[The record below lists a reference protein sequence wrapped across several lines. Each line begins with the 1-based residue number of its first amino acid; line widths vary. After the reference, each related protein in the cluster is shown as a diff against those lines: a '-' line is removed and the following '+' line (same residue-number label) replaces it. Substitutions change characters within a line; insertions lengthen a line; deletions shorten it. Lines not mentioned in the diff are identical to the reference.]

1 MNQVHQ
7 PAQLKH
13 CAARRTAA
21 AGRRRTI
28 TLLLALPLA
37 LLASSCTAHPTPTPR
52 VITPTPLPA
61 TPTATAPAPSPMPA
75 PSSTLPPT
83 STASPTPEPAPD
95 PSQLQA
101 AAETGMAALQKA
113 AGEADI
119 LCMRYEDT
127 DADGQPEWVALTQRR
142 GSTTNRLDAFVLDNG
157 IVYELPSA
165 QPKPGAPDVGLG
177 EFATCEIEIRDVNV
191 DGIPEIAIFGHA
203 KGNET
208 LLHLFAW
215 EDDGYRR
222 LGFFAGNAGVSF
234 MDVDGDLEE
243 EIWEGYRMQSAPS
256 IAWYVVYTWEN
267 NTYGWTSDTYGWYF
281 DDRPQSYPTHLP
293 DTAVIA
299 FYLAL
304 NERDLP
310 GAYEL
315 LLPQN
320 RPSYEEWAIGYATTL
335 QVSAGDVHTIPA
347 ATGESRSRVSAM
359 VRAWDNERGVLVGR
373 LWNVEWDTALTED
386 GWRLLTSTAEL
397 LDEWTVSYWP

>member
-7 PAQLKH
+7 PAQLKR
-13 CAARRTAA
+13 CTAQRA
-21 AGRRRTI
+21 IAI
-28 TLLLALPLA
+28 LLALVLTLA
-37 LLASSCTAHPTPTPR
+37 ADGCTASPTPTPR

-61 TPTATAPAPSPMPA
+61 TATVAPLAPTPT

-83 STASPTPEPAPD
+83 LTTSPTAEPAPD

-101 AAETGMAALQKA
+101 AAETGTAALQEA
-113 AGEADI
+113 AGEANI

-127 DADGQPEWVALTQRR
+127 DADGQPEWIALTRRR
-142 GSTTNRLDAFVLDNG
+142 GSTTDRLDAFVLDDG

-165 QPKPGAPDVGLG
+165 QPKPGAADVGFG
-177 EFATCEIEIRDVNV
+177 EYATCEIEIRDVNV

-215 EDDGYRR
+215 EDDSYRR
-222 LGFFAGNAGVSF
+222 LGFFAGNAGVRF

-243 EIWEGYRMQSAPS
+243 EIWEGYRMQSAPG

-267 NTYGWTSDTYGWYF
+267 STYGWTSDTYGWYF

-293 DTAVIA
+293 GTAVIA

-304 NERDLP
+304 DERDLP

-315 LLPQN
+315 LLPQS

-386 GWRLLTSTAEL
+386 GWRLSTSTAEL

>member
-1 MNQVHQ
+1 MRVIHK
-7 PAQLKH
+7 PAQFTRCGGASGPAEDH
-13 CAARRTAA
+13 RQRTTA
-21 AGRRRTI
+21 I
-28 TLLLALPLA
+28 LLALA
-37 LLASSCTAHPTPTPR
+37 LLAGGCTASPALTPR
-52 VITPTPLPA
+52 IITPTPLPA
-61 TPTATAPAPSPMPA
+61 TPTTTPPIPAMPSPTFPPAPA
-75 PSSTLPPT
+75 
-83 STASPTPEPAPD
+83 ASPTPEPAPD

-101 AAETGMAALQKA
+101 VAETGMAALQEA
-113 AGEADI
+113 AGEANI

-127 DADGQPEWVALTQRR
+127 DTDGQPEWVALTQRQ
-142 GSTTNRLDAFVLDNG
+142 GSTTNRLDAFVLDDG

-165 QPKPGAPDVGLG
+165 QPKPGAPDIGLG

-191 DGIPEIAIFGHA
+191 DGMPEIAIFGHA

-222 LGFFAGNAGVSF
+222 LGFFSGNAGVSF
-234 MDVDGDLEE
+234 MDLDGDLEE

-267 NTYGWTSDTYGWYF
+267 NTYGWTSDAYGWYF

-293 DTAVIA
+293 DTTVIA

-315 LLPQN
+315 LLPQS

-373 LWNVEWDTALTED
+373 LWNVEWDMTLTED

-397 LDEWTVSYWP
+397 LDEWPVSYWP

>member
-1 MNQVHQ
+1 MNQAHQ
-7 PAQLKH
+7 PALLRR
-13 CAARRTAA
+13 CAARRAA
-21 AGRRRTI
+21 ADSRRRAMTV
-28 TLLLALPLA
+28 LMAPALA
-37 LLASSCTAHPTPTPR
+37 LLAIGCSANPIPTPR

-61 TPTATAPAPSPMPA
+61 TPTVVPPAPTST

-83 STASPTPEPAPD
+83 PTASPTAEPAPD

-101 AAETGMAALQKA
+101 AAETGITALQEA
-113 AGEADI
+113 AGEANI

-127 DADGQPEWVALTQRR
+127 DADGQPEWVALTQRQ
-142 GSTTNRLDAFVLDNG
+142 GSTTDRLDGFVLDDG

-165 QPKPGAPDVGLG
+165 QPKPGAADVGLG
-177 EFATCEIEIRDVNV
+177 EYATCEIEIRDVNV
-191 DGIPEIAIFGHA
+191 DGMPEIAIFGHA

-215 EDDGYRR
+215 EDDSYRR
-222 LGFFAGNAGVSF
+222 LGFFAGNAGVRF

-243 EIWEGYRMQSAPS
+243 EIWEGYRMQSAPN

-304 NERDLP
+304 DERDLP

-315 LLPQN
+315 LLPQA

>member
-1 MNQVHQ
+1 MRVIHK
-7 PAQLKH
+7 PAQLKR

-21 AGRRRTI
+21 ANRRRTI
-28 TLLLALPLA
+28 TMLLALTLA
-37 LLASSCTAHPTPTPR
+37 LLASGCAAIPTLTPR

-61 TPTATAPAPSPMPA
+61 TPAAAP
-75 PSSTLPPT
+75 
-83 STASPTPEPAPD
+83 ASPTPTPSPTLPPALTASRTLEPAPD

-101 AAETGMAALQKA
+101 AAETGMAALQET
-113 AGEADI
+113 AGQADI

-127 DADGQPEWVALTQRR
+127 DADGQPEWIAVTQRR
-142 GSTTNRLDAFVLDNG
+142 GSTTNRLDAFVLDDG
-157 IVYELPSA
+157 TVYELASA
-165 QPKPGAPDVGLG
+165 QPKPSAPDVGLG

-222 LGFFAGNAGVSF
+222 LGFFAGNAGVRF

-243 EIWEGYRMQSAPS
+243 EIWEGYRMQSTPS
-256 IAWYVVYTWEN
+256 IAWYVIYTWEN

-293 DTAVIA
+293 DTTVIA

-320 RPSYEEWAIGYATTL
+320 RPSYEDWAIGYATTL

-347 ATGESRSRVSAM
+347 ATGGSRARVSAM

-373 LWNVEWDTALTED
+373 LWNVEWDMTLTED

>member
-1 MNQVHQ
+1 MRVVHR
-7 PAQLKH
+7 PAQLTR
-13 CAARRTAA
+13 CGVGGTAA
-21 AGRRRTI
+21 DNRQRT
-28 TLLLALPLA
+28 LAMLLALA
-37 LLASSCTAHPTPTPR
+37 LVLFATGCTAYPALTPR
-52 VITPTPLPA
+52 IITPTPLPV
-61 TPTATAPAPSPMPA
+61 TATATPPAPTPIPSP
-75 PSSTLPPT
+75 TLPPAPA
-83 STASPTPEPAPD
+83 ASPTPEPALGA
-95 PSQLQA
+95 SQLQA
-101 AAETGMAALQKA
+101 VVERGTAALQET
-113 AGEADI
+113 AGEANI

-127 DADGQPEWVALTQRR
+127 DADGQPEWVALTERQ
-142 GSTTNRLDAFVLDNG
+142 GSTTNRLEAFVLDDG

-165 QPKPGAPDVGLG
+165 QPKPGAAAMGLG

-191 DGIPEIAIFGHA
+191 DGMPEIAIFGHA

-222 LGFFAGNAGVSF
+222 LGFFSGNAGVSF
-234 MDVDGDLEE
+234 MDVDGDLED

-310 GAYEL
+310 GAYEM

-347 ATGESRSRVSAM
+347 ETGGSSSRVSAM
-359 VRAWDNERGVLVGR
+359 VRAWDNDRGVLIGR
-373 LWNVEWDTALTED
+373 LWNVEWDTTLTEN

-397 LDEWTVSYWP
+397 LDEWSVSYWP